1 MEKWH
6 YIVNGQQYGPIT
18 AEQLRQFEAEG
29 RITTATLVWC
39 EDLPA
44 WTPLGFVPGSTL
56 PGGSGPGGQAP
67 LLEAS
72 DGVERTHP
80 FEFRGR
86 AGEFFRIWIVN
97 VVLTVLT
104 LGIYSAWA
112 KVRTRR
118 YFYGNTLLD
127 GKPFDFTG
135 NPISILKGNL
145 IFGGL
150 FVVYVVASTAFPPLA
165 LLVMIVIG
173 VLMPWLIQKA
183 FRFRAHNTVHR
194 NVRFRFHG
202 KTGDSYAVFL
212 GYPMLIGF
220 TLGILIPYVQFQQ
233 KRYFLGNLSWGTT
246 ASDMQG
252 GVGYFYKTF
261 FKLVAIVVLL
271 IAVPI
276 GLAVPALSSY
286 ANKAAEAKAA
296 PGGTEQQPA
305 APDVAPGSGPDST
318 DDAKSAPDAGLPGL
332 AEVGMVAGVFG
343 IYALM
348 FILFTYY
355 QVRTQNYSINSTQW
369 GRLGRIESKVRVR
382 DLLWIY
388 LTNGLIVLVTFGLMI
403 PWVKIRMARY
413 RASRTSFISTGSLDS
428 VAAALSAEE
437 SAIGDAGADVFD
449 FDIGF

>member
-56 PGGSGPGGQAP
+56 PGGNGPSGQAP

-135 NPISILKGNL
+135 NPVAILKGNL

-150 FVVYVVASTAFPPLA
+150 FVVYVVASSAFPSLA

-183 FRFRAHNTVHR
+183 FRFRARNTVHR

-202 KTGDSYAVFL
+202 TTSESYTVFL

-220 TLGILIPYVQFQQ
+220 TLGILIPYVQFHQ
-233 KRYFLGNLSWGTT
+233 KKYFLGNLSWGTT

-252 GVGYFYKTF
+252 SVGYFYKTF
-261 FKLVAIVVLL
+261 FKLIAIVILL

-276 GLAVPALSSY
+276 SLAVPAYMSFQKQ
-286 ANKAAEAKAA
+286 ATEATAGAAEQSATDAA
-296 PGGTEQQPA
+296 TNSE
-305 APDVAPGSGPDST
+305 PDSEEST
-318 DDAKSAPDAGLPGL
+318 TKDTADSGLPGL
-332 AEVGMVAGVFG
+332 AEVGIIVGVFVL
-343 IYALM
+343 YFLM
-348 FILFTYY
+348 FLFFTYY

-369 GRLGRIESKVRVR
+369 GRLGHLESRVRVR
-382 DLLWIY
+382 DLLWLY
-388 LTNGLIVLVTFGLMI
+388 LTNGLVVLVSFGLMI

-428 VAAALSAEE
+428 VAAALSEEE